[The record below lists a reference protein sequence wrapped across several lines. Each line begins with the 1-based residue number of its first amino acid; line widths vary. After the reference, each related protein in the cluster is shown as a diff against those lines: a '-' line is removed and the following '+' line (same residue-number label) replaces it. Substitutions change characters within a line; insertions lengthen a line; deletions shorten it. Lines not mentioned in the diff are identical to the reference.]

1 MVEGRRPSQLL
12 VLFAHF
18 TVAELAHESALP
30 VELDGAVAELGDLA
44 AEHVVMK
51 SVLVR
56 GPFVRMERDGCV
68 DFAVVEVLDVTLA
81 IVFVVFMEQLLHLI
95 RPDTLRPAETA
106 NTPSYF
112 YVFVCGV
119 HLSEAFADMRHHPP
133 ENLSAEDHARSSHA
147 EVLPGLQ
154 PQLSKFFSIAQARLS
169 QVERLAAI

>member
-1 MVEGRRPSQLL
+1 VVEGRRPSQLL

-81 IVFVVFMEQLLHLI
+81 IVFVVFMEQLLHLKRERQPECEMGMRRRRSMKI
-95 RPDTLRPAETA
+95 VNKYELMWH
-106 NTPSYF
+106 
-112 YVFVCGV
+112 FVNNMLCKII
-119 HLSEAFADMRHHPP
+119 F
-133 ENLSAEDHARSSHA
+133 
-147 EVLPGLQ
+147 
-154 PQLSKFFSIAQARLS
+154 I
-169 QVERLAAI
+169 